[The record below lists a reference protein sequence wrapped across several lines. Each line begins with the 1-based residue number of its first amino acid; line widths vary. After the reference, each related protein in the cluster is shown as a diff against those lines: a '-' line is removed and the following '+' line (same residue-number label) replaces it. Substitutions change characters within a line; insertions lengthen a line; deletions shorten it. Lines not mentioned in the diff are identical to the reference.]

1 MMTKEK
7 SSSKATNVKKRSPRP
22 TKETL
27 DLETIFFF
35 SVFLVSI
42 EKLDERDMKP
52 THELQM
58 QEAKF
63 IEEERCCK

>member
-7 SSSKATNVKKRSPRP
+7 SSSKAANVKKRSPRP

-35 SVFLVSI
+35 SVFLVGI
-42 EKLDERDMKP
+42 DKLEERDMKA

-63 IEEERCCK
+63 IEEESCCK

>member
-27 DLETIFFF
+27 DLETIFF
-35 SVFLVSI
+35 SVFLVGI
-42 EKLDERDMKP
+42 EKLEERDMKA